1 MNIKYDET
9 TDSMYFKLS
18 SEKVYESEELED
30 DIIVDYNENNKIV
43 AIEILNFNKKHGDFN
58 IPILGEFF
66 LEKAS

>member
-18 SEKVYESEELED
+18 PEKVYESEELED
-30 DIIVDYNENNKIV
+30 DVIVDYNRDNKIV
-43 AIEILNFNKKHGDFN
+43 AIEILNFNKKHRDFN